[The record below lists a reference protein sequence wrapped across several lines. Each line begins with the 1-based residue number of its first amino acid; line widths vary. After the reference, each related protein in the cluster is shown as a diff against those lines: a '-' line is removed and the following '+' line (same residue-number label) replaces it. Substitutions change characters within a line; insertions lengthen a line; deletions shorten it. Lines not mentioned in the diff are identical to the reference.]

1 MLQASVLV
9 QTGCTLGEGPVWF
22 EARNSCLWVD
32 ILEKTIFEYHL
43 HSKIL
48 QRHTMPEM
56 ISLIVP
62 AGSETLIIA
71 LQGGIAR
78 YHLNNKSLEML
89 TDLGLDWTN
98 IRCNDGICNTNGNL
112 WIGTTGINHADGAGD
127 LYYIDNKLTVQ
138 KHLEHLTISNGM
150 ALSPDNSH
158 LYHTDSVTQNI
169 CCYAVDA
176 STGKIQF
183 NRVAI
188 SIPKSMGIPDGM
200 AMDEEGKLWVA
211 LWGGFGVGRFD
222 PQNGNMIAFIKLPVP
237 HVTCC
242 AFIGENRRTL
252 LITTAKKG
260 LTPQEL
266 AQYPLSGHV
275 FTAEVDV
282 AGLKKFDC
290 SL

>member
-1 MLQASVLV
+1 MLQASVLL
-9 QTGCTLGEGPVWF
+9 QSGCALGEGPVWF

-48 QRHTMPEM
+48 DQHQMPQM
-56 ISLIVP
+56 VSLIIP
-62 AGSETLIIA
+62 AGDHNVIVA

-78 YHLNNKSLEML
+78 YHLDNKNFEMIS
-89 TDLGLDWTN
+89 DLDLDWNN
-98 IRCNDGICNTNGNL
+98 IRCNDGICNINGHL
-112 WIGTTGINHADGAGD
+112 WIGTTGIDHADGAGD

-138 KHLEHLTISNGM
+138 KQLKQLTISNGM
-150 ALSPDNSH
+150 ALTPDNTQ

-169 CCYAVDA
+169 SCYSVDN
-176 STGKIQF
+176 STGKMQF
-183 NRVAI
+183 NHVAI

-222 PQNGNMIAFIKLPVP
+222 PQNGKMIAFIQLPVP

-242 AFIGENRRTL
+242 AFIGKNRRTL

-260 LTPQEL
+260 LTSEEL
-266 AQYPLSGHV
+266 DQYPLSGHV
-275 FTAEVDV
+275 FIAEVDV
-282 AGLKKFDC
+282 VGLKKYDC
-290 SL
+290 TL